1 MTDRR
6 GFWRLGELAATK
18 QCHVF
23 IAESR
28 KTAYLH
34 GLAIRSSAFA
44 GVNYHPG
51 SLLKE

>member
-1 MTDRR
+1 LEPFERN
-6 GFWRLGELAATK
+6 AT
-18 QCHVF
+18 VF